1 MLGWKA
7 VQRTI
12 NPSVSFEKAQEI
24 LQDLGFRAN
33 VENPT
38 HIILKRVGIKLT
50 VKGASAPIE
59 LALAKEESGLSL
71 QLRYDTFVL
80 FDTGDLDR
88 FADKISA
95 KLTL

>member
-1 MLGWKA
+1 MWGWKA

-12 NPSVSFEKAQEI
+12 SSSVSLEKAREI
-24 LQDLGFRAN
+24 LKDCGFIAN

-38 HIILKRVGIKLT
+38 HIILKRPGTQLT
-50 VKGASAPIE
+50 VKGESVPIE
-59 LALAKEESGLSL
+59 LALAKAESGLFL

-88 FADKISA
+88 LADELSA